1 MSNSLTSSGPNNQ
14 IACAVSRKHSRT
26 TGLSSLSLDQLIRY
40 IDNVLSAIINQG
52 MGCKIIDSGRQLR
65 DLVQPVASDFSK
77 LFDGISKGAKM
88 FSDQKFLK
96 SQLSTEAH
104 SVAVDVLK
112 GLGNAH
118 WVAVG
123 LLAIANVLER
133 FDNISAND
141 RECIDL
147 LKAMLKLGKYLKQ
160 MKDIYADLHKEILEE
175 MSEAAKLIVSG
186 AILCCSFITSNK
198 LSKFLLTKKIRD
210 ELVYVRGKV
219 DSMKADLML
228 QMQVLT
234 VTTLTLYHRQNNV
247 SGGNEEN
254 NCLGVAEQDTSEQSI
269 NQESEIEESCES
281 ELEES
286 GSDTIHSWGQDNYY
300 GVNEHEKHQM
310 PLRRPL
316 GLGRFL
322 KKKIPAIFGLKKP
335 STYIK
340 LKMLVKEIKAFPT
353 PIEFKYSELK
363 RVTNG
368 FVKILGQGGFGNVF
382 HGILPDG
389 RSVAVKM
396 LSDTNS
402 VHGKTEWMNELRT
415 LTKLH
420 HRNIVELVG
429 YCIEDNLM
437 LVYVYMPRDLS
448 NIIFDEIDMIID
460 WSIRFKII
468 LDMLRGLT
476 YLHEGAH
483 TCIIHRDIKPSNILL
498 DENFTA
504 KICDFGLARILQMD
518 FAQYANKTISTHCE
532 LLEKDVTETSDHVT
546 TELCGTL
553 GYLDPEYF
561 RTHRATVKSDIYS
574 FGVTLLNI
582 VSGKRATEYIDDNM
596 LTQHAWRLCEEDRL
610 HELIDHRLLNS
621 DGLVNSSSI
630 TRTIFTALWCIHE
643 ESKRRPSASRVLAML
658 LSEEEIPIPTR
669 PLESI
674 YSPGESFRT
683 DMVREEL

>member
-1 MSNSLTSSGPNNQ
+1 MSNSLTSSGHNNQ
-14 IACAVSRKHSRT
+14 IACTVSRKHSRT
-26 TGLSSLSLDQLIRY
+26 TGLSSLSLDLLIRY

-77 LFDGISKGAKM
+77 LFDGISEGAKM

-96 SQLSTEAH
+96 SQLSTEVH

-112 GLGNAH
+112 GLGNVH

-123 LLAIANVLER
+123 LLAIANVLQR

-269 NQESEIEESCES
+269 NQESEIEESCET

-286 GSDTIHSWGQDNYY
+286 GSDTIHSWRHDNYY
-300 GVNEHEKHQM
+300 GVNGHEKHQM

-322 KKKIPAIFGLKKP
+322 KKKIPAIFGLIKP

-340 LKMLVKEIKAFPT
+340 LKMLVEEIKAFPT

-368 FVKILGQGGFGNVF
+368 FVKIIGQGGFGSVF

-402 VHGKTEWMNELRT
+402 VHGKTEWMNELRA
-415 LTKLH
+415 LTKRH

-429 YCIEDNLM
+429 YCFEDNLM
-437 LVYVYMPRDLS
+437 LVYDYKPRNLS

-460 WSIRFKII
+460 
-468 LDMLRGLT
+468 
-476 YLHEGAH
+476 
-483 TCIIHRDIKPSNILL
+483 C
-498 DENFTA
+498 A

-518 FAQYANKTISTHCE
+518 FAQYANKTISTYCE

-546 TELCGTL
+546 TELGGTL

-582 VSGKRATEYIDDNM
+582 VSGKRVTEYIDDNM

-610 HELIDHRLLNS
+610 HQLIDHRLLNS

-630 TRTIFTALWCIHE
+630 TRTILTALLCIHE

-683 DMVREEL
+683 DMVSEESSEY